1 MWHVRVGSLAPLKCF
16 ARNLRKYAG
25 VGALP
30 MSDSVLDGL
39 NIRTKIIQRMAYG
52 FQARRTFLEN

>member
-1 MWHVRVGSLAPLKCF
+1 M
-16 ARNLRKYAG
+16 
-25 VGALP
+25 GALP